1 MDIYNES
8 RIEFEV
14 EKLVNFIIATSEH
27 GKTKTEIINA
37 IKQNHKDY
45 IIFP

>member
-14 EKLVNFIIATSEH
+14 EKLVDFIIETSKH
-27 GKTKTEIINA
+27 GKTRIEIINA

-45 IIFP
+45 IILP